1 MEADK
6 QMDLADFD
14 LREHAGIL
22 LDGVGDAM
30 FLHEHREALQGRPK
44 ECKEGKSATMM
55 YSYPFTLC
63 RRAVGATFDL
73 AASTLALFK
82 EHHWL
87 RDPRNVHQLWL
98 PEPAWQ
104 GEPTALVA
112 AELQDGRATMSAWSV
127 VQLSDFL
134 EQRDLHGPAKHLRTN
149 GVRGADLLGMD
160 MRTLVSDVGLTRFAA
175 SRVLSVRD
183 AFI

>member
-1 MEADK
+1 MLGLEGFLELTVEADK

-63 RRAVGATFDL
+63 RRAVVATFDL
-73 AASTLALFK
+73 AASNLALFK
-82 EHHWL
+82 
-87 RDPRNVHQLWL
+87 
-98 PEPAWQ
+98 
-104 GEPTALVA
+104 
-112 AELQDGRATMSAWSV
+112 
-127 VQLSDFL
+127 
-134 EQRDLHGPAKHLRTN
+134 
-149 GVRGADLLGMD
+149 
-160 MRTLVSDVGLTRFAA
+160 
-175 SRVLSVRD
+175 
-183 AFI
+183 